1 MSVAAMAWAFR
12 QKVPPGPKVVLL
24 ALADQADERTGR
36 VCYGKTDMPHLADK
50 CAIPLRT
57 LARAIDALVRNQYVL
72 RESGQRKRV
81 SNKYWLC
88 LARDPAESIKDWRWR
103 RPGQS
108 TSPDQED
115 TDDTDDTDGVADD
128 SDHAT
133 VALSNRATVA
143 CLNGSDRDTGGMRN
157 SANGGT
163 EKESIEVPKNIYAR
177 ARSATGFDPK
187 AQAADIEQVALQR
200 FAEKA
205 AARYFVIEGS
215 RAWEAWCRYRKAKIG
230 IGSMPSTAGTGEHV
244 GKRGWFLPSLFP
256 PPEQDSRPRTPDEE
270 FIAQKG
276 LG

>member
-57 LARAIDALVRNQYVL
+57 LARAIGALVRNSYVL
-72 RESGQRKRV
+72 RESGQGKRV

-88 LARDPAESIKDWRWR
+88 LARDPSERIEDWRWLG
-103 RPGQS
+103 P
-108 TSPDQED
+108 SPNPDPEEAE
-115 TDDTDDTDGVADD
+115 GVSDD
-128 SDHAT
+128 SDSAT
-133 VALSNRATVA
+133 VARSNSATVA
-143 CLNGSDRDTGGMRN
+143 RLNGPGRDTGGMRN

-177 ARSATGFDPK
+177 ARSATGFDPR
-187 AQAADIEQVALQR
+187 AQAADIEQVALER
-200 FAEKA
+200 TAEKA
-205 AARYFVIEGS
+205 NARYFVIEGT
-215 RAWEAWCRYRKAKIG
+215 RAWEAWCRHRKATIG
-230 IGSMPSTAGTGEHV
+230 IGSMPSQAGTGEHV
-244 GKRGWFLPSLFP
+244 GKRGWFMPSLFP
-256 PPEQDSRPRTPDEE
+256 PSEQDSRPKTPEEE
-270 FIAQKG
+270 FIRQKG